1 MNAHAR
7 SRPKT
12 PDNVLANRTIVSF
25 NSIDCTSQHPRVVNT
40 AVSQPCL
47 LLITSVVLCSFGK
60 RYIINEFYV
69 LIYRCGDTNGL
80 ICLSMALA
88 WLFLMTPNMDTRS
101 MKTSWPCP
109 CKLPAQNEQA
119 QQYLSNTSTDR
130 SIKCY
135 VLTNITILFDRL
147 RAPKA
152 PDANADMGSHN
163 FTYALMPHTGWL
175 IFLNLKIMNFQTTMN
190 NTNACEKAS
199 FRMLRLSSTPTTWT
213 SRSTPYMASLLIP
226 GVHSL

>member
-47 LLITSVVLCSFGK
+47 LLITSVFLCSSGK
-60 RYIINEFYV
+60 LYIINEFYV

-130 SIKCY
+130 PIKC
-135 VLTNITILFDRL
+135 VMF
-147 RAPKA
+147 
-152 PDANADMGSHN
+152 
-163 FTYALMPHTGWL
+163 WL
-175 IFLNLKIMNFQTTMN
+175 ISQFCSTDCVLQKHQMPMQIWVVIILPTPWCHTQVGW
-190 NTNACEKAS
+190 
-199 FRMLRLSSTPTTWT
+199 SSW
-213 SRSTPYMASLLIP
+213 I
-226 GVHSL
+226 